1 MAPLAAT
8 ALQRSSRPARA
19 ARGEIGFSLP
29 AELRTPRWARH
40 RVRAT
45 LAAWGVAAEA
55 AETVELVISELAT
68 NAVRHT
74 ATTTLRCRLTDTT
87 DRLLVEV
94 TGDHT
99 GGNDPRPRDAATDEE
114 GGRGLALVAAL
125 SVRWGVTT
133 AHGGTAQCVWAEL
146 PRVPAEFS
154 PSCDPAPAPGRA
166 VRPRE
171 APAAERRS

>member
-8 ALQRSSRPARA
+8 ALQRSPRPARA

-40 RVRAT
+40 RVRVT

-74 ATTTLRCRLTDTT
+74 ATTTLRCRLLDTA

-94 TGDHT
+94 TGEHT
-99 GGNDPRPRDAATDEE
+99 GAKDPQRRDAGTDDE
-114 GGRGLALVAAL
+114 GGRGLALVEAL
-125 SVRWGVTT
+125 SIRWGVTT
-133 AHGGTAQCVWAEL
+133 AGHGTAQCVWAEL

-154 PSCDPAPAPGRA
+154 PVGDPAPTTGRAPGQRA
-166 VRPRE
+166 